1 MMKNSSNIDMEEVFE
16 HLANIKKAEPS
27 TNLHTRILNSIHKQ
41 NVIPLFWVRA
51 VASLLIAFITTE
63 LYIASNKN
71 NANSENISIMISKTN
86 NILYHE

>member
-1 MMKNSSNIDMEEVFE
+1 MMKNSSIDMEEVFE
-16 HLANIKKAEPS
+16 RLSNIKKAEPS
-27 TNLHTRILNSIHKQ
+27 INLHAKILSSIHKQ

-71 NANSENISIMISKTN
+71 NANSENTSIMISKTN